1 MLPLLIPN
9 NTESKTL
16 VFYVLGFAS
25 NANCYFGSLINSNSI
40 FYGYVAS
47 KNKNI
52 KQCPTEGCLGSDR
65 RSQPGERLQ
74 DRHFIERS
82 NASGALISEPSPDDM
97 SRVGARPLDCFDL
110 SSLIPSRLPLSRGKY
125 I

>member
-1 MLPLLIPN
+1 
-9 NTESKTL
+9 

-65 RSQPGERLQ
+65 RSQTGFPLWLYTP
-74 DRHFIERS
+74 HS
-82 NASGALISEPSPDDM
+82 
-97 SRVGARPLDCFDL
+97 VGARLEKEALLLFL
-110 SSLIPSRLPLSRGKY
+110 TR
-125 I
+125 